1 MKTASKRRIPVGA
14 QKGAE
19 LKLLYHIVN
28 YVEKYRIPHSLI
40 INFDQTPSKYMQ
52 VSSMRMGKGGE
63 TNVPISSINDKQSI
77 TAMFSIT
84 LDNKFLPLQLIYKG
98 KTNNSILKVSFPEE
112 FSLSGNE
119 KKYSNEKES
128 LKLLDE
134 FILSY
139 IQQPTR
145 TKKPWT

>member
-1 MKTASKRRIPVGA
+1 
-14 QKGAE
+14 
-19 LKLLYHIVN
+19 
-28 YVEKYRIPHSLI
+28 
-40 INFDQTPSKYMQ
+40 MQ
-52 VSSMRMGKGGE
+52 VSSLRMGKGGE
-63 TNVPISSINDKQSI
+63 TNAPISSINDKPSI
-77 TAMFSIT
+77 TATFSIT

-128 LKLLDE
+128 LKLLHE

-139 IQQPTR
+139 IQQEQKNLGPENQKALIIYDVFCAQT
-145 TKKPWT
+145 TDKVLKLLDDNNILVIKVPPNMT